1 MSTFLNDFA
10 RAFAQLNADSL
21 EQLGQLYDEQ
31 VHFSDPLHEVH
42 GLPALR
48 DYFGNLYANVEALQ
62 FDFHGMDQVR
72 DGEGYLRWSMR
83 FRHPR
88 LAGGQVICV
97 EGCSLLRWNAAGK
110 VVRHRDYFDA
120 GALLY
125 EHLPLLGR
133 IIRWLKGRLA

>member
-10 RAFAQLNADSL
+10 RAFAALDADNL
-21 EQLGQLYDEQ
+21 ERLRQLYDDE

-42 GLPALR
+42 GLAALR
-48 DYFGNLYANVEALQ
+48 DYFDNLYANVEALE

-83 FRHPR
+83 YRHPR
-88 LAGGQVICV
+88 LASGQVICV
-97 EGCSLLRWNAAGK
+97 EGCSFLRWNAAGR